1 MATVSRGEITITNV
15 DDGKPGETYYP
26 HRGYLMAD
34 GTFTKVYQNENLLS
48 ISRFEKTASREF
60 VNDSRWDLAP
70 IFEKYGIGIEYT
82 ISFDLKSAVSGPIQV
97 YSQNG
102 SGTKYNIGTTTV
114 QATTEY
120 KRYSVTVTPQLQTG
134 TTMTQALLAFYG
146 VYDSGRIPTIKNVKV
161 ELGKNATADTP
172 SPSENYSVEWQQF
185 F

>member
-1 MATVSRGEITITNV
+1 M
-15 DDGKPGETYYP
+15 
-26 HRGYLMAD
+26 
-34 GTFTKVYQNENLLS
+34 
-48 ISRFEKTASREF
+48 
-60 VNDSRWDLAP
+60 
-70 IFEKYGIGIEYT
+70 
-82 ISFDLKSAVSGPIQV
+82 KSAVSGPIQV

-161 ELGKNATADTP
+161 ELGKMLLRIHLRLVRIIVQHIQNTKD
-172 SPSENYSVEWQQF
+172 SIQIRM
-185 F
+185 